1 MSKINPDWQAAE
13 DKRLLVEEKYTKAR
27 LAAEQNIKVKL
38 EAHQAAAAALNLVND
53 TWHKEAEALNAEIEA
68 ANQLVR
74 GRLQYL
80 PEEVTE

>member
-27 LAAEQNIKVKL
+27 LAAEQSIKVKL
-38 EAHQAAAAALNLVND
+38 EAHQAAANALNLIND
-53 TWHKEAEALNAEIEA
+53 SWNKEVQSLNAEIEA